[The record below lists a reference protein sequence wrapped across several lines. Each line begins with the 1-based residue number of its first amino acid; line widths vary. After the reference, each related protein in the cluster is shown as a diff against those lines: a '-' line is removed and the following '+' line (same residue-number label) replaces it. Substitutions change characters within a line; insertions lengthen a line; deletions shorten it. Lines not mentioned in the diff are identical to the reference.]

1 MSAHYSFRPAME
13 VRLSD
18 SVLAEVAEDIRIVV
32 LIEPKEKGGVA
43 VGDTLGKAR
52 QRMAS
57 EADPF
62 SRQ

>member
-1 MSAHYSFRPAME
+1 M
-13 VRLSD
+13 
-18 SVLAEVAEDIRIVV
+18 

-62 SRQ
+62 SQD